1 MDQARLDQVVQA
13 LQRKGVNKPCP
24 RCGHLKFSVV
34 GETQIPLQ
42 QNPNMLVIGGPSIP
56 AVIVACDN
64 CGYITHHA
72 SVPLGLAQGS
82 K

>member
-1 MDQARLDQVVQA
+1 MEQARLDQVVQA

-24 RCGHLKFSVV
+24 RCGHIKFSVV
-34 GETQIPLQ
+34 GETQVLLQ
-42 QNPNMLVIGGPSIP
+42 ENPGAFVIGGPSIP

-64 CGYITHHA
+64 CGYITQHA
-72 SVPLGLAQGS
+72 SVPLGLAVGS